1 MCFPFSHIKYFVP
14 LVINIALMLFVT
26 CYLDLIWG
34 LSLIVPVT
42 LDLNIAVTE
51 ILGILMV
58 VYIH

>member
-1 MCFPFSHIKYFVP
+1 
-14 LVINIALMLFVT
+14 MLFVT